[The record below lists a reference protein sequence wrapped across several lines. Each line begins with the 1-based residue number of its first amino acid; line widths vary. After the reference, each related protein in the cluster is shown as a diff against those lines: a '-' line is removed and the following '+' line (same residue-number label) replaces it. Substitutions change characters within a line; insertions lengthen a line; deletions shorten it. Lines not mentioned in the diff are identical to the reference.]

1 MKALSAFLIVSVIS
15 LFSLANTPLLFGTAG
30 RVAGQRH
37 TTEATSINLAIDRN
51 PDHYCRRPNASCV
64 QLGCFYDHCD
74 FDSDIE
80 KITRACRGVW
90 DDGCIRAICNQKG
103 DCSFI
108 TKFIKYAELCGQG
121 N

>member
-1 MKALSAFLIVSVIS
+1 MKSMLAFLFVSAFHVT
-15 LFSLANTPLLFGTAG
+15 SLANTPLLLNST
-30 RVAGQRH
+30 
-37 TTEATSINLAIDRN
+37 N
-51 PDHYCRRPNASCV
+51 PGNCRYPNTSCV

-80 KITRACRGVW
+80 KVTQACRGVW
-90 DDGCIRAICNQKG
+90 DDGCIRTLCNHRG

-108 TKFIKYAELCGQG
+108 SKFIKYADLCRQ